1 MTATPYDAYRYAK
14 GEAIKHPLGFDMKLR
29 EPLDFYAVTDHG
41 FYMGMIENYADTSSE
56 MSKNEWTKPMHNLNR
71 PENVTVDSLGARAD
85 LFSSVLTQ
93 AIVKPYPYWHPK
105 VWKAWFTNNIQVALQ
120 SFDYDVHK
128 SAWADVAN
136 AAEEFNKPGEFTRSL
151 AMNLQLQQ
159 MLRVATCTEMLF
171 LILQML
177 PLDLGQELIP

>member
-1 MTATPYDAYRYAK
+1 MMLTIMQKER
-14 GEAIKHPLGFDMKLR
+14 EFKHPLGFDMKLK

-41 FYMGMIENYADTSSE
+41 FYMGMIENYADTSSK

-71 PENVTVDSLGARAD
+71 PENVTVESLGARAD

-93 AIVKPYPYWHPK
+93 AIIKPYPYWHPK
-105 VWKAWFTNNIQVALQ
+105 VWKAWLTNNIQVALQ

-136 AAEEFNKPGEFTRSL
+136 AAEDIMILVILRLLLVT
-151 AMNLQLQQ
+151 NLPHQ
-159 MLRVATCTEMLF
+159 
-171 LILQML
+171 LILKGATFIEMFY
-177 PLDLGQELIP
+177 LIPQKLQ